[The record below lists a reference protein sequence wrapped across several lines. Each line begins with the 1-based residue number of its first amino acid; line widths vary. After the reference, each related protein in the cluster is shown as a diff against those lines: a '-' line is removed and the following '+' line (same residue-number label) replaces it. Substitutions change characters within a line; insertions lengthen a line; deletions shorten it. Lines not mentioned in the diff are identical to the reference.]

1 MGTALVLGVLVV
13 IVALIITKMVRDKK
27 NGKTS
32 CGCGCSD
39 CPSKKICHKK

>member
-13 IVALIITKMVRDKK
+13 IVALIIAKMVRDNK

-32 CGCGCSD
+32 CGCGCSG
-39 CPSKKICHKK
+39 CPSEKICHKK